1 MIDIEIRDINNKTKG
16 KISLEG
22 QVFGNEASPAV
33 VHSAVVSH
41 LANQRQG
48 THSTKTKGLVSGGGK
63 KPYKQKGT
71 GRARAG
77 STRSPLMRGGGTI
90 FGPLPRDYEIK
101 MPKAAKR
108 AALCK
113 ALTMKLADNEI
124 IVLDAIKIDRPRT
137 KDMIKILDAL
147 GLAGQSVLLVI
158 TEKDSNV
165 LLSTRN
171 IPAMDVARV
180 ADLNAYQVAAY
191 GKLVFTEEAIKKLVS
206 EEVAAA

>member
-22 QVFGNEASPAV
+22 SVFNNESSPAV

-48 THSTKTKGLVSGGGK
+48 THATKTKGMVRGGGK

-108 AALCK
+108 AALSK
-113 ALTMKLADNEI
+113 ALSMKFADNEI
-124 IVLDAIKIDRPRT
+124 VVLDEIRIDKPRT
-137 KDMIKILDAL
+137 KDMVKMLATL
-147 GLAGQSVLLVI
+147 GLDGQSVLLV
-158 TEKDSNV
+158 TSEKDANI
-165 LLSTRN
+165 LLSVRN
-171 IPAMDVARV
+171 IPAVDVTRV
-180 ADLNAYQVAAY
+180 SDLNAYQVAAY
-191 GKLVFTEEAIKKLVS
+191 GKIVFAEEAIKRLVS
-206 EEVAAA
+206 EEVSA

>member
-16 KISLEG
+16 KMSLDG
-22 QVFGNEASPAV
+22 AVFSAEVSQAV

-48 THSTKTKGLVSGGGK
+48 THATKTKGLVSGGGK

-101 MPKAAKR
+101 LPKAAKR
-108 AALCK
+108 AALSK
-113 ALTMKLADNEI
+113 ALSMKLADNEI
-124 IVLDAIKIDRPRT
+124 VVLDEIRIDKPRT
-137 KDMIKILDAL
+137 KDMVKILAAL
-147 GLAGQSVLLVI
+147 GLDGQSVLLV
-158 TEKDSNV
+158 TSGKDENV
-165 LLSTRN
+165 LLSARN
-171 IPAMDVARV
+171 IPAVGVAR
-180 ADLNAYQVAAY
+180 
-191 GKLVFTEEAIKKLVS
+191 
-206 EEVAAA
+206 

>member
-16 KISLEG
+16 KINLEG
-22 QVFGNEASPAV
+22 SVFGGEASAAV

-48 THSTKTKGLVSGGGK
+48 THATKTKGLVSGGGK

-101 MPKAAKR
+101 LPKAAKR
-108 AALCK
+108 AALSK
-113 ALTMKLADNEI
+113 ALSMKLADNEI
-124 IVLDAIKIDRPRT
+124 VVLDEIRIEKPRT
-137 KDMIKILDAL
+137 KDMVKILAAL
-147 GLAGQSVLLVI
+147 GLDGQSVLLV
-158 TEKDSNV
+158 TSGKDENV
-165 LLSTRN
+165 LLSARN
-171 IPAMDVARV
+171 IPAVGVARV
-180 ADLNAYQVAAY
+180 GDLNAYQVAAY
-191 GKLVFTEEAIKKLVS
+191 GKLVFTEEAIKRLVS
-206 EEVAAA
+206 EEVSA